1 MTAETA
7 VRIRPGLESDL
18 DQVLAVRDDAIRSST
33 ALWTSVPAT
42 RDETAAYLDGHLARG
57 SILVAEVDGA
67 FAGYAV
73 YGPFR
78 PHDGYRHTVEN
89 SVYVVAAAQGRGIGA
104 TLLAALMT
112 RAREAGMHAMVA
124 GIEATN
130 VTSIRLHERL
140 GFSMS
145 GTLPQVGTKFGRWL
159 DLTFMVAVLA

>member
-1 MTAETA
+1 MPTDPA
-7 VRIRPGLESDL
+7 VRIRPGLPTDL
-18 DQVLAVRDDAIRSST
+18 DDVFAVRDDAIRTST
-33 ALWTSVPAT
+33 ALWTTVPAT
-42 RDETAAYLDGHLARG
+42 REDTAAYLDGHVGRG
-57 SILVAEVDGA
+57 SILVAELDGA

-78 PHDGYRHTVEN
+78 PHDGYRNTVEN
-89 SVYVVAAAQGRGIGA
+89 SVYVVAAAQGRGIGG

-130 VTSIRLHERL
+130 SSSIRLHERL
-140 GFSMS
+140 GFTLA

-159 DLTFMVAVLA
+159 DLTFMVAVLT